1 MKGVLKVSMLSQMNE
16 NGASKMS
23 VDLFL
28 LDMVTPRINLKIIKK
43 FNLFQ
48 TENRN
53 VIFSV
58 IKIHLKKKVISLII
72 IHCHQILLMRMK
84 WENVRMKQKN
94 RKNRLFVKNRH
105 LFRP

>member
-1 MKGVLKVSMLSQMNE
+1 MKMDE

-28 LDMVTPRINLKIIKK
+28 LDMVTARINLKIIKK

-53 VIFSV
+53 VIFFSYYNTPKEKGNQSDNNSLSSNSV
-58 IKIHLKKKVISLII
+58 D
-72 IHCHQILLMRMK
+72 
-84 WENVRMKQKN
+84 ENEVGECQN
-94 RKNRLFVKNRH
+94 ETEESEE
-105 LFRP
+105 

>member
-23 VDLFL
+23 VGLFL
-28 LDMVTPRINLKIIKK
+28 LDMVTPRINLKLKNFI
-43 FNLFQ
+43 LFQ

-72 IHCHQILLMRMK
+72 IHCYQILLTRMK
-84 WENVRMKQKN
+84 WGNVRMKQKN
-94 RKNRLFVKNRH
+94 R
-105 LFRP
+105 